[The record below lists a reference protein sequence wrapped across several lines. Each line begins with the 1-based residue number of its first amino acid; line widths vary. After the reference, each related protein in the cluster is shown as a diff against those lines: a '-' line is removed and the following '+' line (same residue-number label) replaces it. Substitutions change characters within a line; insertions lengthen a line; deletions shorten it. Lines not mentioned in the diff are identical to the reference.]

1 MCLLILNLTAACC
14 FLHPLRGLL
23 DLVKIFIPDKAVC
36 ATVSVHTIRICS
48 IDSYQR
54 FRIAQL
60 LTISRIKSVT
70 IILQSEE
77 ISIICLYNLTD
88 RFFV

>member
-36 ATVSVHTIRICS
+36 ATVRHTIRICS

-54 FRIAQL
+54 FRIAQFQ
-60 LTISRIKSVT
+60 TMRRIKSVT
-70 IILQSEE
+70 IILQSRRN
-77 ISIICLYNLTD
+77 IHNLSL
-88 RFFV
+88 